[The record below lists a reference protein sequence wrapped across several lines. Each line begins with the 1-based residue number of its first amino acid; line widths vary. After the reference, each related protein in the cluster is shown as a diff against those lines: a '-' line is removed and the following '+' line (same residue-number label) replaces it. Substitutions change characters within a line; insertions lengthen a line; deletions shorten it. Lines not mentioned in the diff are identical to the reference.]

1 MAPATFYYEKNEAYD
16 ALVTG
21 DNAVFESNVRL
32 FVFAACLGYA
42 KNRRVPDPDDNG
54 EIRWAYIGENQ
65 RLFAV
70 SASLG
75 YAATDDPEA
84 IISPEIQI
92 DVLTEYAAGGARL
105 LVDEVIDAPG
115 NDLDNLVSF
124 LRQNR
129 DEEQLTEQVGILEEI
144 EQEVSSLE

>member
-1 MAPATFYYEKNEAYD
+1 MPPATFYYEKNDAYD
-16 ALVTG
+16 ALVSG
-21 DNAVFESNVRL
+21 DDAVFESNVRL
-32 FVFAACLGYA
+32 FVFAAALGYA
-42 KNRRVPDPDDNG
+42 QNRRVPDPDDNG
-54 EIRWAYIGENQ
+54 EIRWSYIGENQ

-92 DVLTEYAAGGARL
+92 EVLSEYAAGGARL
-105 LVDEVIDAPG
+105 LVDEVVDAPG
-115 NDLDNLVSF
+115 ENLDNLVSF
-124 LRQNR
+124 LRRNR

-144 EQEVSSLE
+144 EKEVGRL